1 MRIQLNLT
9 KPLAGLVLVA
19 LLMAPAAAAAQCDI
33 PLISQRISTPPNVMI
48 LLDSSGSMNG
58 VMYHPDYDQAVM
70 WSGPFEWGTT
80 YKVNT
85 SDTYKPSS
93 FLSTAG
99 IDTVATTAELVSGLH
114 ARSGEYSGNYLNWIY
129 FHATPEQRAAIPK
142 VTRQQVANTAVKA
155 VVNGAPG
162 VRYGIARFNGDTGA
176 NILADVGAG
185 IPAIESQVDAMVATG
200 YTPTAEAMVDIMEHF
215 QQDGGS
221 APIEYECQ
229 QTFLVVV
236 TDGIP
241 TRDLNVP
248 AYIGDQ
254 DGDGREPGDCA
265 SIGFPDQNSD
275 CSDYMDDVA
284 YYMAHND
291 MRSDLDGDQTISVYT
306 IGFGIR
312 SQLIADAAVN
322 GNGLYS
328 EAWDLTSLTIQ
339 LSSVVG
345 DIVNRIS
352 AGAAVAV
359 VSTETGDGSH
369 LYRGKFMPGP
379 WQGFLECFELPYSS
393 NKAPKWEAG
402 RVMYKRNPDSRNIF
416 TSLGNQVVDFST
428 NNAAELAYY
437 IAPNGPG
444 SGTIE
449 TDAYGPDLDNDFDS
463 FDQTVGPGFQAA
475 YVDDVI
481 EWVRGDDIAGYRQR
495 GGWLLADL
503 VHSTPVVVGPP
514 RGFRYDEAFMSYR
527 ESWKSRRSMVYVG
540 SNGGMLHAFNA
551 DTGVEEWAYV
561 PRRVL
566 GKLELL
572 AEPTYC
578 HQSYVDL
585 SPKAYD
591 VEINGTWRTILVC
604 GLRTGGDS
612 YFAFDV
618 TNPDAPQFLWETSI
632 PNMASSYTDP
642 VVVKTHWGTALW
654 TGSGP
659 NPNGEAYSTLIR
671 VDNGNILL
679 NHQLGTTIGGMNAA
693 TAPAAFDKDQDG
705 ITDLIFQGDLAGNV
719 YRWDISDPGVWYV
732 NTFFS
737 GSQPIQATPAL
748 TIDEAGMVN
757 VYFGTGKYIEASD
770 LNDTQQQSFYCLRDD
785 GSSSTITAGSL
796 LHVTDADADSE
807 GWSGWYRD
815 LVFGAGERIT
825 QPAVIVEGVVYF
837 TSFRPSNEIC
847 SAGGDSYLYHID
859 YRNGTVVDSDDDG
872 DLDDED
878 VAMALGR
885 GVASRPVVNL
895 AAEELIVQTSDAR
908 LNIEDLLIGPQRI
921 RVRAWRQ
928 QFQTATTADGEP
940 TGQ

>member
-1 MRIQLNLT
+1 MRNQLIPG
-9 KPLAGLVLVA
+9 KPLAALALAA
-19 LLMAPAAAAAQCDI
+19 LLMAPVAAAAQCDI

-58 VMYHPDYDQAVM
+58 VMYHPDYDQKTL
-70 WSGPFEWGTT
+70 WSGGFDWDTN
-80 YKVNT
+80 YKVSSAGT
-85 SDTYKPSS
+85 YTPSD
-93 FLSTAG
+93 FLSSAG
-99 IDTVATTAELVSGLH
+99 ADTTTTAELVSGLH
-114 ARSGEYSGNYLNWIY
+114 GRNGEYLGNYLNWVY

-155 VVNGAPG
+155 VVNSAPG
-162 VRYGIARFNGDTGA
+162 VRYGLARFNGDTGA
-176 NILADVGAG
+176 TILSNVGEG
-185 IPAIESQVDAMVATG
+185 IAALETQVDAMVASG
-200 YTPTAEAMVDIMEHF
+200 YTPTAEALVDIMEHF
-215 QQDGGS
+215 QTTGAD

-229 QTFLVVV
+229 QTFVVVV

-241 TRDLNVP
+241 TQDRDVP

-265 SIGFPDQNSD
+265 SIGFPEINSN
-275 CSDYMDDVA
+275 CSDYLDDVA
-284 YYMAHND
+284 FYMAHND
-291 MRSDLDGDQTISVYT
+291 MRGDLEDDQNISVYT

-312 SQLIADAAVN
+312 SQLLADAAVN

-328 EAWDLTSLTIQ
+328 EAWDLTSLTVQ
-339 LSSVVG
+339 LGSVVG

-379 WQGFLECFELPYSS
+379 WQGFLECFELPYS
-393 NKAPKWEAG
+393 NGQAPKWEAG
-402 RVMYKRNPDSRNIF
+402 RVMYKRNPDSRTIY
-416 TSLGNQVVDFST
+416 TSLNDNLIEFST
-428 NNAAELAYY
+428 VNAAELGYF
-437 IAPNGPG
+437 IAPDGPG
-444 SGTIE
+444 SGPDE

-463 FDQTVGPGFQAA
+463 ADEAAGPNFQAD

-481 EWVRGDDIAGYRQR
+481 EWVRGEDLAGYRQR
-495 GGWLLADL
+495 GGWLLGDL

-514 RGFRYDEAFMSYR
+514 RGFRYDEAFMNFR
-527 ESWKSRRSMVYVG
+527 ESWKYRRSMVYVG

-591 VEINGTWRTILVC
+591 VEINGSWRTVLVC

-632 PNMASSYTDP
+632 PNMKSSYTEP
-642 VVVKTHWGTALW
+642 VVVQTHWGTALW
-654 TGSGP
+654 AGSGP
-659 NPNGEAYSTLIR
+659 NPDGKAYSTLIR
-671 VDNGNILL
+671 LDNGNILL
-679 NHQLGTTIGGMNAA
+679 NHQLGSTIAGTNAA
-693 TAPAAFDKDQDG
+693 TAPAVYDQDQDG
-705 ITDLIFQGDLAGNV
+705 IADLIFQGDFAGNM
-719 YRWDISDPGVWYV
+719 YRWDISDPGTWYV
-732 NTFFS
+732 STFFS
-737 GSQPIQATPAL
+737 GNQPIQAQPAL
-748 TIDEAGMVN
+748 AIDEAGQLN
-757 VYFGTGKYIEASD
+757 VYFGTGKYTEGSD
-770 LNDTQQQSFYCLRDD
+770 LNDMQQQSFYCLRDD
-785 GSSSTITAGSL
+785 GTSTTISDANL
-796 LHVTDADADSE
+796 LRVADSDADSE
-807 GWSGWYRD
+807 GWQGWYRD

-837 TSFRPSNEIC
+837 TSFKPSNEIC

-859 YRNGTVVDSDDDG
+859 YRNGTEVDSDDDG
-872 DLDDED
+872 ELDDES
-878 VAMALGR
+878 VADALGR

-908 LNIEDLLIGPQRI
+908 LNVEDLLVGPQRI

-928 QFQTATTADGEP
+928 QFQTANTADVEP
-940 TGQ
+940 DGQ